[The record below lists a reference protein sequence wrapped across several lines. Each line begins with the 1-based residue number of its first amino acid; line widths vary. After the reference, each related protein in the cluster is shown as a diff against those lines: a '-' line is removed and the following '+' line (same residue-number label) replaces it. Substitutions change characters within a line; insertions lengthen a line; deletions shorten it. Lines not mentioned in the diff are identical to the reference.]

1 MANRLASAVSPYL
14 RSHADNP
21 VDWFEWGADAF
32 AEARSR
38 QVPVLV
44 SIGYSTCHWCHVM
57 ARESFSDPALAD
69 YLNGNFVAIKVDREE
84 HPDVDATYLAAA
96 SAFTSNLGWPLN
108 VFVTPDGAAFFA
120 GTYFPPVPVQPHP
133 AFRQVLEAVVDAWTD
148 RRDEVEGNAAHIATA
163 LRALGDRAPGDLPGD
178 AEFAS
183 VVAELLEYED
193 SEFGGFGGAPKFPVA
208 TVIDLLLERGSL
220 ADAAAEALAER
231 TLTAMAHSDLRD
243 RVEGGFFRYST
254 MRDWTDPHYE
264 RMLYDNALLLG
275 VYARVGQH
283 DVAEGIASFLIEVM
297 QQDGGG
303 FASAQD
309 SESTVDGV
317 RVEGGYYAL
326 DADDRAAQVPPALDR
341 KILTGWNG
349 LAIEALAAAGA
360 RLGHPEWVVA
370 ARRAADFLLEEHVLG
385 DRLVRASIDG
395 TVSAARATLEDYGMF
410 AGALIELA
418 LATGEVR
425 YAAEARRLVDAT
437 LAAAASSAAEPVEAP
452 APESAPSTSSGTD
465 GSRTVGSVATFA
477 VPGGADPVLAA
488 HGLALESD
496 PSEGAYPSGISAMAR
511 AAQRLYALT
520 ADARYLEAA
529 TAAMRGFAPLAV
541 QRPIAF
547 GAALGVMSALGADS
561 SQLVVVA
568 GAAHDGTN
576 VASVALA
583 WQRSGAV
590 VAIVTAEQALAF
602 AAQGFELFEGR
613 TTRDGE
619 STAYLCRDF
628 VCALPV
634 TDAASLLELLP

>member
-21 VDWFEWGADAF
+21 VDWFEWGAAAF
-32 AEARSR
+32 AEARRR

-57 ARESFSDPALAD
+57 ARESFSDPVLAG
-69 YLNGNFVAIKVDREE
+69 YLNENFVAIKVDREE

-108 VFVTPDGAAFFA
+108 VFVTPEGAAFFA

-133 AFRQVLEAVVDAWTD
+133 AFRQVLEAVVDAWND
-148 RRDEVEGNAAHIATA
+148 RRAEVEGNAAHIATA

-178 AEFAS
+178 TEFS
-183 VVAELLEYED
+183 VVVAQLLEYED
-193 SEFGGFGGAPKFPVA
+193 AEHGGFGGAPKFPVA

-220 ADAAAEALAER
+220 ADATAEALAER
-231 TLTAMAHSDLRD
+231 TLTAMAGSALRD
-243 RVEGGFFRYST
+243 RIEGGFFRYST
-254 MRDWTDPHYE
+254 MSDWTDPHYE

-297 QQDGGG
+297 QQDAGG

-326 DADDRAAQVPPALDR
+326 DVDDRAAQVPPALDR

-360 RLGHPEWVVA
+360 RLGHPEWIVS
-370 ARRAADFLLEEHVLG
+370 ARRAADFLLAEHVLA

-395 TVSAARATLEDYGMF
+395 TVSAARATLEDYGML
-410 AGALIELA
+410 AGALIELS

-425 YAAEARRLVDAT
+425 YAVEARKLVDAT
-437 LAAAASSAAEPVEAP
+437 LAP
-452 APESAPSTSSGTD
+452 AHPA
-465 GSRTVGSVATFA
+465 FA

-496 PSEGAYPSGISAMAR
+496 PSEGAYPSGISAMSR

-520 ADARYLEAA
+520 ADARYLAAA
-529 TAAMRGFAPLAV
+529 TSAMRGVAPLAV
-541 QRPIAF
+541 KSPIAF
-547 GAALGVMSALGADS
+547 GAALGVMSALGADA

-568 GAAHDGTN
+568 GSAHDGTN

-590 VAIVTAEQALAF
+590 VAVVTPEQARAF
-602 AAQGFELFEGR
+602 ADAGFELFEGR

-634 TDAASLLELLP
+634 TDAASLIELLP